1 MEEELKELFGEN
13 TLSYDDFSKAV
24 EEKGMKLA
32 NLSAGG
38 YVAKSKYDDDVKKA
52 KALDWKQKYE
62 DLEKSIKGD
71 DGINA
76 KLKNITTER
85 DDYKSKYE
93 DINSKYSMLE
103 ATNKVISAGIKPE
116 FAKFVASEV
125 LGQET
130 DTIDFDTALKSYK
143 AKNPQFNTETT
154 IVRKKVGSSLSLDGK
169 EQTNQEETNKTM
181 NDLIRSVRD

>member
-13 TLSYDDFSKAV
+13 SLSYNDFTKAI
-24 EEKGMKLA
+24 ESKGMKLA

-38 YVAKSKYDDDVKKA
+38 YVAKNKYDDDLKKA
-52 KALDWKQKYE
+52 KNLDYKKKYE
-62 DLEKSIKGD
+62 DLEASIQGD

-93 DINSKYSMLE
+93 DLNSKYSILE
-103 ATNKVISAGIKPE
+103 ATNKVVNGGIKPE
-116 FAKFVASEV
+116 FAEFVASKI
-125 LGQET
+125 LKET
-130 DTIDFDTALKSYK
+130 SDTIDFDTAFKSFK
-143 AKNPQFNTETT
+143 AKNPQYNSEVTVT
-154 IVRKKVGSSLSLDGK
+154 RKKVGSSLGLDGK
-169 EQTNQEETNKTM
+169 EKNNQDETNKTM

>member
-13 TLSYDDFSKAV
+13 ALSYDDFSKAV

-38 YVAKSKYDDDVKKA
+38 YIAKSKYDDDVKKA

-62 DLEKSIKGD
+62 DLEKSIEGD

-93 DINSKYSMLE
+93 ELNSKYSILD
-103 ATNKVISAGIKPE
+103 ATTKVASAGVKPE
-116 FAKFVASEV
+116 FARFVASEV
-125 LGQET
+125 LGQVS
-130 DTIDFDTALKSYK
+130 DTMDFDTALKAYK
-143 AKNPQFNTETT
+143 AKNPQFNAETT

>member
-1 MEEELKELFGEN
+1 MEEELRELFGEN
-13 TLSYDDFSKAV
+13 SLSYDDFSKAI

-62 DLEKSIKGD
+62 DLERSIEGD

-103 ATNKVISAGIKPE
+103 ATNKVINAGIKPE

-130 DTIDFDTALKSYK
+130 DTLDFDTALKAYK

-154 IVRKKVGSSLSLDGK
+154 IVKRKVGSSLSLDGK

-181 NDLIRSVRD
+181 NELIRSVRD

>member
-1 MEEELKELFGEN
+1 MDEELKDLFGEN
-13 TLSYDDFSKAV
+13 SLSYDDFSKAI

-38 YVAKSKYDDDVKKA
+38 YVAKSKYDDDLKKA
-52 KALDWKQKYE
+52 KNLDYKKKYE
-62 DLEKSIKGD
+62 DLEASIQVD

-93 DINSKYSMLE
+93 ELNSKYSMLD
-103 ATNKVISAGIKPE
+103 ATTKVVKAGVKPE

-125 LGQET
+125 LGQVT
-130 DTIDFDTALKSYK
+130 DTLDFDTALKAYK

-154 IVRKKVGSSLSLDGK
+154 VVRKKVGSSLSLEGK

>member
-1 MEEELKELFGEN
+1 MEDDLKELFGEN
-13 TLSYDDFSKAV
+13 SLSYDDFSKAI

-38 YVAKSKYDDDVKKA
+38 YIAKSKYDDDMKKA
-52 KALDWKQKYE
+52 KNLDYKKKYE
-62 DLEKSIKGD
+62 DLEASIQGD

-93 DINSKYSMLE
+93 DLNSKYSMLE
-103 ATNKVISAGIKPE
+103 ATTKVTSAGIKPE
-116 FAKFVASEV
+116 FAEFVASKVLKEV
-125 LGQET
+125 T
-130 DTIDFDTALKSYK
+130 DTIDFETALKSFK

-154 IVRKKVGSSLSLDGK
+154 IVKRKVGSSLSLDGK

-181 NDLIRSVRD
+181 NELIRSVRD

>member
-1 MEEELKELFGEN
+1 MEDELKELFGEN
-13 TLSYDDFSKAV
+13 SLSYDDFSKAI
-24 EEKGMKLA
+24 ESKGMKLA

-38 YVAKSKYDDDVKKA
+38 YVAKNKYDDDLKKA
-52 KALDWKQKYE
+52 KNLDYNKKYE
-62 DLEKSIKGD
+62 DLEESIQGD

-93 DINSKYSMLE
+93 ELNSKYSLLD
-103 ATNKVISAGIKPE
+103 ATTKVANAGIKPE

-125 LGQET
+125 LGQVT
-130 DTIDFDTALKSYK
+130 DTLDFDTALKAYK
-143 AKNPQFNTETT
+143 AKNPQFNLETT
-154 IVRKKVGSSLSLDGK
+154 VVRKKVGSSLGLDGK
-169 EQTNQEETNKTM
+169 QTINPEETNKTM

>member
-13 TLSYDDFSKAV
+13 TLSYEDFSKAI

-38 YVAKSKYDDDVKKA
+38 YIAKTKYDDDVKKA
-52 KALDWKQKYE
+52 KNLDYKKKYE
-62 DLEKSIKGD
+62 DLEASIQGD

-93 DINSKYSMLE
+93 ELNTKYTMLD
-103 ATNKVISAGIKPE
+103 ATTKVANAGIKPE

-125 LGQET
+125 LGQVSE
-130 DTIDFDTALKSYK
+130 TIDFDTALKAYK
-143 AKNPQFNTETT
+143 AKNPQFNLETT
-154 IVRKKVGSSLSLDGK
+154 IIRKKVGSSLGLDGK
-169 EQTNQEETNKTM
+169 EKNNQNETNQIM
-181 NDLIRSVRD
+181 NDLIRSERD

>member
-13 TLSYDDFSKAV
+13 TLSYEDFSKAI

-38 YVAKSKYDDDVKKA
+38 YIAKTKYDDDVKKA
-52 KALDWKQKYE
+52 KNLDYKKKYE
-62 DLEKSIKGD
+62 DLEASIQGD

-93 DINSKYSMLE
+93 ELNTKYAMLD
-103 ATNKVISAGIKPE
+103 ATTKAVNAGIKPE

-125 LGQET
+125 LGQVSE
-130 DTIDFDTALKSYK
+130 TIDFDTALKAYK
-143 AKNPQFNTETT
+143 AKNPQFNSETT
-154 IVRKKVGSSLSLDGK
+154 VIRKKVGSSLGLDGK
-169 EQTNQEETNKTM
+169 GTNNQNETNQIM
-181 NDLIRSVRD
+181 NDLIRSARD